1 MSFAS
6 DSSLT
11 MLTLITVQLRHKLRL
26 AEKVKN
32 FIPGTE
38 VEPWL
43 TGNLPDRAILHPLG
57 SPTSIHQAAPQ
68 HQVFAGTLMGG
79 SCEFDEVG
87 PLATDGSRVSSEA
100 NGAQRKATT
109 GQPLPTS
116 NPRTIGRFAVTLYLI
131 GETAVRSALL
141 RPYILDQSRHRTT
154 QESLTCSRKQS
165 TTEGSRT
172 ESRIDQCYHTHYN
185 VL

>member
-38 VEPWL
+38 VEPWI
-43 TGNLPDRAILHPLG
+43 TGNLPDHAILHPLG

-68 HQVFAGTLMGG
+68 HQAFAGTLMGG

-87 PLATDGSRVSSEA
+87 PLATDGSRVSSQA
-100 NGAQRKATT
+100 NGAPSKATEDT
-109 GQPLPTS
+109 PAGTTDQ
-116 NPRTIGRFAVTLYLI
+116 RTIGY
-131 GETAVRSALL
+131 
-141 RPYILDQSRHRTT
+141 
-154 QESLTCSRKQS
+154 
-165 TTEGSRT
+165 
-172 ESRIDQCYHTHYN
+172 
-185 VL
+185 